1 MPPDQKTVPTW
12 STRYAIDTG
21 LFFGLYLL
29 YVWLVIDPRL
39 IHHSIGLFMPALPF
53 SFSTGWPFFQEHVSQ
68 VGGLVDY
75 ASRWLTQF
83 FAIGW
88 IGALIVSASA
98 CFSCIAIDALTRIAG
113 RPRGTIARYVP
124 ATLLLVTWSRFTHPL
139 QSVLTLL
146 VALACSAVYHL
157 LARRS
162 ATTAFAGLIA
172 LFVSVYYAAGAGALL
187 FPALVVPYELLI
199 KRRPLLAL
207 SALLCALAVPW
218 AVGMTFFHGN
228 FEQAYLGFLV
238 SAPGVIG
245 WGQLCLLA
253 LYLFFPIV
261 LAVAAL
267 PIRGPAW
274 WSGERS
280 LIWAIQLAFV
290 LLAVGAAAWFSLDRG
305 GRVVLRMDYYA
316 QQERWPEVLLVAD
329 QMPPGQFSTR
339 CNRNIMLAQY
349 HTTRLGDEMF
359 RYPQVPGIGLYS
371 TPSTERGPDV
381 YLQESRIC
389 LVLGQV
395 NLAERWASE
404 ALECNGDLPAIL
416 RVLATINIVKDR
428 PETARMFLTAL
439 GKKPLHRRWAAEMLQ
454 RLDEDPRLDS
464 DPRCRELSQSMTH
477 EDNVDSLTPEVMLV
491 SLHERLPGDRKAFE
505 LLLAHYLHACR
516 PEKVVYWL
524 QQPTSPQYE
533 TLPRHFQEAIVIYSI
548 MTHGCLPQDDPRVS
562 QEVIDR
568 AVELDSILA
577 EYGRGDPKTREAA
590 LAAGFGDSFL
600 FYFNFRMSGV

>member
-1 MPPDQKTVPTW
+1 MPPDQKTVPAW
-12 STRYAIDTG
+12 LTRYVIDTG

-88 IGALIVSASA
+88 VGALIMSAAA
-98 CFSCIAIDALTRIAG
+98 CLSCIAVDVLTHVAG
-113 RPRGTIARYVP
+113 RPRSTIARYVP
-124 ATLLLVTWSRFTHPL
+124 AALLLVTWSRFSHPL
-139 QSVLTLL
+139 QSVLALL
-146 VALACSAVYHL
+146 AALLCFGVYHL

-162 ATTAFAGLIA
+162 ATTAFIGLVA
-172 LFVSVYYAAGAGALL
+172 LFVGAYYTAGAGALL
-187 FPALVVPYELLI
+187 FPVLVAPYESLI
-199 KRRPLLAL
+199 KRRPLLSA
-207 SALLCALAVPW
+207 SALLCVLVVPW
-218 AVGMTFFHGN
+218 VVGMTLLHGN
-228 FEQAYLGFLV
+228 FEEAYFGFFV
-238 SAPGVIG
+238 SAPGAIG
-245 WGQLCLLA
+245 WGRPCMLA

-261 LAVAAL
+261 LALAAL

-274 WSGERS
+274 WSGKRR
-280 LIWAIQLAFV
+280 LIWAIQLAVV
-290 LLAVGAAAWFSLDRG
+290 LLAVGAAAWFASDRG
-305 GRVVLRMDYYA
+305 GRVVLQMDYYA
-316 QQERWPEVLLVAD
+316 QQERWPEVLRVAD
-329 QMPPGQFSTR
+329 QMPPGQFSIR

-349 HTTRLGDEMF
+349 HTGRLGDEMF
-359 RYPQVPGIGLYS
+359 RYPQLPGIGLYS
-371 TPSTERGPDV
+371 TPSSERGPDV

-416 RVLATINIVKDR
+416 EVLATINIVKGR
-428 PETARMFLTAL
+428 PDTAKMFLSAL
-439 GKKPLHRRWAAEMLQ
+439 SQKPLHRRWATDMLR
-454 RLDEDPRLDS
+454 RLDEDPHLAD
-464 DPRCRELSQSMTH
+464 DPRCNELRQSMTQ
-477 EDNVDSLTPEVMLV
+477 EDNVDSLTPEVMLM
-491 SLHERLPGDRKAFE
+491 SLHKRLPGDRKAFE
-505 LLLAHYLHACR
+505 LLLAHYLHTCH

-548 MTHGCLPQDDPRVS
+548 MAHGHLPQNDPRVS
-562 QEVIDR
+562 QEVIER
-568 AVELDSILA
+568 AVELDGILA
-577 EYGRGDPKTREAA
+577 EFGRGDPKTHEAA

>member
-12 STRYAIDTG
+12 STRYVVDTG

-29 YVWLVIDPRL
+29 YVRLVIDPRL
-39 IHHSIGLFMPALPF
+39 IHHSIGLFMPALSF
-53 SFSTGWPFFQEHVSQ
+53 SFSIGWPFVLEHASQ

-88 IGALIVSASA
+88 IGALVVAAAA
-98 CFSCIAIDALTRIAG
+98 CFLCIAVDALTRIAG
-113 RPRGTIARYVP
+113 RSRGMIARYVP
-124 ATLLLVTWSRFTHPL
+124 ATLLLVAWSRFSHPL
-139 QSVLTLL
+139 PSVLTLL
-146 VALACSAVYHL
+146 AALACFAIYLVA
-157 LARRS
+157 ARRS
-162 ATTAFAGLIA
+162 ATTGFVALVG
-172 LFVSVYYAAGAGALL
+172 LFVGVYYAAGAGALL
-187 FPALVVPYELLI
+187 FPALVVPYESLV
-199 KRRPLLAL
+199 KRRPLLAV
-207 SALLCALAVPW
+207 SALVCALVVPW
-218 AVGMTFFHGN
+218 AVGMTFFHVS
-228 FEQAYLGFLV
+228 FHEAYLGFLV
-238 SAPGVIG
+238 SASGVIG
-245 WGQLCLLA
+245 WGQPCVLA

-267 PIRGPAW
+267 PIRGPGW
-274 WSGERS
+274 WSSERCLS
-280 LIWAIQLAFV
+280 WAIQLAVV
-290 LLAVGAAAWFSLDRG
+290 LLVVGAAAWFSLDRG

-316 QQERWPEVLLVAD
+316 QQEEWSKVLVVAD
-329 QMPPGQFSTR
+329 QMPAGQFSVR

-349 HTTRLGDEMF
+349 HTGRLGDEMF
-359 RYPQVPGIGLYS
+359 RYPQLPGIGLYS
-371 TPSTERGPDV
+371 APSSERGPDS
-381 YLQESRIC
+381 YLQESQIC
-389 LVLGQV
+389 LLLGQV

-416 RVLATINIVKDR
+416 KVLATINIVKDR

-439 GKKPLHRRWAAEMLQ
+439 SKKPLHRRWAREMLQ
-454 RLDEDPRLDS
+454 QLNEDPRLAS
-464 DPRCRELSQSMTH
+464 DPRCNELRQSMAQ
-477 EDNVDSLTPEVMLV
+477 EDNVESLSPEVMLV
-491 SLHERLPGDRKAFE
+491 SLHQRIPGDRKAFE
-505 LLLAHYLHACR
+505 LLLAHYLHSCR

-524 QQPTSPQYE
+524 QQPTSFHYE

-548 MTHGCLPQDDPRVS
+548 MAHGCLPQNDPRVS

-577 EYGRGDPKTREAA
+577 EYGRGNPKTREAA